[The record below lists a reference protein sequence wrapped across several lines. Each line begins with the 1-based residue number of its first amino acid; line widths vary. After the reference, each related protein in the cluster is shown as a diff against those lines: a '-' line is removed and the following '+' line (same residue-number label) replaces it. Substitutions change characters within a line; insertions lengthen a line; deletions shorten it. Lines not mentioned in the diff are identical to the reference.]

1 MLKTIRGR
9 GRCVRYGLIIICSS
23 LALGCSDAGPKPPG
37 PPATLA
43 VVSGDAQQATVTHA
57 LPDPIEVRV
66 LDANGRGVPGVTVA
80 FEVTSD
86 NGAVS
91 PAQAT
96 TDANGDAQTQWT
108 MGTLAA
114 TDRALTAR
122 VDNVPLGSAPLVATI
137 HAAALAGPAAALAIV
152 TEPAAAARSGA
163 PLFRQPSLLLVDLR
177 QSGTTSWRDRLGA
190 DRQLQCRPIDR
201 NHQRAHGFAWGRG
214 FHRPHDHR
222 TRRPGAARLQC
233 PVTLP
238 DDIVLDRCPSR
249 LTAAESDMLADVR
262 CGRRR

>member
-163 PLFRQPSLLLVDLR
+163 PLFRQPSLLLVDAYGNPVR
-177 QSGTTSWRDRLGA
+177 QAGVIVSALIDNFSVDRLTGTISLPTDSRGVVDFTDLTITGPAGQVQLVFTAPSLSPTTSSS
-190 DRQLQCRPIDR
+190 ID
-201 NHQRAHGFAWGRG
+201 
-214 FHRPHDHR
+214 
-222 TRRPGAARLQC
+222 
-233 PVTLP
+233 
-238 DDIVLDRCPSR
+238 VLLD
-249 LTAAESDMLADVR
+249 
-262 CGRRR
+262 